1 MRFQVPSSEGYELL
15 RQMDDKT
22 PMYVAMQ
29 ELRRLGTGLK
39 DENGPR
45 QFDFSAAARLD
56 SVLAKFQF
64 RPYCNLVRSNPSDSQ
79 RGVGRRRTAP
89 TKGRLILH
97 MVPSGWNP
105 SELTVRE
112 ALKDVWPTK
121 KVINDAPSEVQEAFL
136 IQKLIGFA
144 RSGTIDR
151 IRECLCGDWFLAART
166 DKRYCSGDCRRKYH
180 TPSEKQRERRRERRR
195 IYQKDYYR
203 KNPSKRS
210 NRKKGGAPKAASQKA
225 GK

>member
-1 MRFQVPSSEGYELL
+1 MNKRGLNAEKLVVAWLNDEGRDNAARERVSQLFRDVRTLAGAEQMRFQVPSSEGYELL

-121 KVINDAPSEVQEAFL
+121 KVINDAPSEVQ
-136 IQKLIGFA
+136 
-144 RSGTIDR
+144 D
-151 IRECLCGDWFLAART
+151 CLLYTSRCV
-166 DKRYCSGDCRRKYH
+166 
-180 TPSEKQRERRRERRR
+180 
-195 IYQKDYYR
+195 
-203 KNPSKRS
+203 
-210 NRKKGGAPKAASQKA
+210 
-225 GK
+225 